1 MALGAPVEG
10 PSARKTAPESQAK
23 SPTSLRSGLRAVLAH
38 AETRAR
44 LAANE
49 LEEQG
54 LRLLEVAVWAAA
66 ALLLFAIALVF
77 LAFFVVLL
85 FWDTNRL
92 LAAGLVTA
100 AFIAGGALSVLM
112 VRAGLAARP
121 KFLAATIAEFQ
132 KDRARSDSQAGKP

>member
-10 PSARKTAPESQAK
+10 SSARRPA
-23 SPTSLRSGLRAVLAH
+23 PTSLRSGLRAVLAH

-44 LAANE
+44 IAANE

-54 LRLLEVAVWAAA
+54 LRLLEVAVWAAV
-66 ALLLFAIALVF
+66 ALLFFAIGLVF

-100 AFIAGGALSVLM
+100 VFISGGGLSVLM

-132 KDRARSDSQAGKP
+132 KDRSRSEKDARP

>member
-1 MALGAPVEG
+1 MALGAPAEG
-10 PSARKTAPESQAK
+10 SSARRTAPV
-23 SPTSLRSGLRAVLAH
+23 SPAQPQTSLRSGLRAVLEH
-38 AETRAR
+38 AETRAK

-54 LRLLEVAVWAAA
+54 LRLLEVAVWGAA
-66 ALLLFAIALVF
+66 ALLLFAMGLAF

-92 LAAGLVTA
+92 LATALVTA
-100 AFIAGGALSVLM
+100 AFIAGGAASVFM

-121 KFLAATIAEFQ
+121 KFLAATIAEFH
-132 KDRARSDSQAGKP
+132 KDRERSRKGVKP

>member
-1 MALGAPVEG
+1 MASGAPVER
-10 PSARKTAPESQAK
+10 PSARRSAPAPQPRSA
-23 SPTSLRSGLRAVLAH
+23 SSLRSGLRVVLAH
-38 AETRAR
+38 AQTRAR

-66 ALLLFAIALVF
+66 AFVLFAIGLGF
-77 LAFFVVLL
+77 LAFCVVLL

-92 LAAGLVTA
+92 HAAGLVTA
-100 AFIAGGALSVLM
+100 VFIAGGSVSVLM

-121 KFLAATIAEFQ
+121 KFLAATIAEFE
-132 KDRARSDSQAGKP
+132 KDRARADKP

>member
-1 MALGAPVEG
+1 MALGAPAEG
-10 PSARKTAPESQAK
+10 SSERRSAPAPHSR
-23 SPTSLRSGLRAVLAH
+23 SSSSLRSGLRVVLAH
-38 AETRAR
+38 AQTRAR

-66 ALLLFAIALVF
+66 AFVLFAIGMVF
-77 LAFFVVLL
+77 LAFCVVLL

-100 AFIAGGALSVLM
+100 LFISGGGVSVLM

-121 KFLAATIAEFQ
+121 KFLAATIAEFE
-132 KDRARSDSQAGKP
+132 KDRARADKP